1 MLPSVPIFQ
10 VYDFFRQHIWYLIS
24 TISTIRQDRQRQKQ
38 QKYFGDELNGYQRE
52 KKTQCIGSFSIWLE
66 VGVWG
71 APTKCTWSRPILRCI
86 CRQKALSIV
95 FDIIRSFT
103 IQMIWQSANFNEL
116 SQIVKGRIFLGGDGG
131 DRKVDDKAGKLPST
145 SQRSNFTPF
154 YLRLESRQDKSHP
167 DTNITYIKWHLLK
180 RLKFSSGYEI
190 VTGNSLLHI
199 NPVVGFGRLSGEYTA
214 ALKEL

>member
-1 MLPSVPIFQ
+1 M
-10 VYDFFRQHIWYLIS
+10 
-24 TISTIRQDRQRQKQ
+24 
-38 QKYFGDELNGYQRE
+38 
-52 KKTQCIGSFSIWLE
+52 
-66 VGVWG
+66 
-71 APTKCTWSRPILRCI
+71 
-86 CRQKALSIV
+86 
-95 FDIIRSFT
+95 
-103 IQMIWQSANFNEL
+103 NEL
-116 SQIVKGRIFLGGDGG
+116 SQIVKGKIFLGGDGG

-167 DTNITYIKWHLLK
+167 DTNITYIKWHLLQK

-214 ALKEL
+214 ALKE